1 MIRNRQTPGA
11 VLLTVLACLALQV
24 RADEPVGKTRRPTI
38 TEPEFQSLLAV
49 DGVRHLKVDPHDL
62 RTSLRG
68 GGHDVKVLK
77 SREEIEKVAGKEAA
91 ESLAKRV
98 DFSAEWIVFVSWST
112 GGPPFGFLK
121 YEIRQ
126 QGAARQIEFY
136 VVEPL
141 DQQRGSAL
149 RVGADF
155 FAVPRDVTVKTVLG
169 WR

>member
-1 MIRNRQTPGA
+1 
-11 VLLTVLACLALQV
+11 VLLTVLACLALQA

-49 DGVRHLKVDPHDL
+49 DGVRHLNVDRNDL
-62 RTSLRG
+62 RTPLRG
-68 GGHDVKVLK
+68 GHEVKVFK
-77 SREEIEKVAGKEAA
+77 SREEIEKVAGKEATEA
-91 ESLAKRV
+91 LAKRV
-98 DFSAEWIVFVSWST
+98 DFSAEYIVFVSWNS

-155 FAVPRDVTVKTVLG
+155 FAVPCDMTVKSALG